1 MLLMRPLGAV
11 WKSACSARVELLRLP
26 VTTHPTKSRN
36 DSYTNLIIVMLCF
49 AQGCRCKGRGGRREP
64 IQLTELQLDLM
75 DFKGDATV
83 FSKGT
88 VFVSSG
94 CHKVA
99 QTGWMRQQFH

>member
-1 MLLMRPLGAV
+1 MFLMRPLGAV
-11 WKSACSARVELLRLP
+11 CSARVELLSLP
-26 VTTHPTKSRN
+26 ETTHPTKSRN
-36 DSYTNLIIVMLCF
+36 DSYTNLIIVMCF
-49 AQGCRCKGRGGRREP
+49 AQGCQYKGRGGRREP

-75 DFKGDATV
+75 DFKGVTTV

-99 QTGWMRQQFH
+99 QTGLMRQQFH